1 MLAALA
7 LNWPFLLIRAGLGV
21 IAGFAILVW
30 PEWRPTS
37 LTLIFGMYAFSD
49 GVLAMVVALS
59 TRDVP
64 GFGSLLTEA
73 VTRTILGLM
82 IVASPAG
89 AEAKLVDIFT
99 AWVWVTGISAIV
111 IALVLR
117 REISVSGEWPL
128 PAAGVI
134 SLIYGI
140 TLRLAPPPPSV
151 LPLIVGGH
159 SLLVGLAVL
168 ALTLRLRQLS
178 SDIAGR

>member
-21 IAGFAILVW
+21 IAGIGILVW
-30 PEWRPTS
+30 PELEPS
-37 LTLIFGMYAFSD
+37 GLALIFGAYAFSD
-49 GVLAMVVALS
+49 GVLALVLALS
-59 TRDVP
+59 TRDVA

-82 IVASPAG
+82 IVASPA
-89 AEAKLVDIFT
+89 ASAAKLMDIFT
-99 AWVWVTGISAIV
+99 AWAFLTGISAFL
-111 IALVLR
+111 IALALR
-117 REISVSGEWPL
+117 REVTGEWPL
-128 PAAGVI
+128 PTAGVI

-151 LPLIVGGH
+151 FPLIIGGH
-159 SLLVGLAVL
+159 SVLVGLTVL

-178 SDIAGR
+178 SDIAGH